1 VIARPTWGEEAVVV
15 LRDGNLPLICGH
27 GFESCCSSGDLV
39 YRSREEL
46 NELVVARAWMDD
58 VLECFDGLV
67 PFATHLWLRGLREVC
82 LFIIDS

>member
-1 VIARPTWGEEAVVV
+1 MALSLAAVP
-15 LRDGNLPLICGH
+15 GIWFIG
-27 GFESCCSSGDLV
+27 
-39 YRSREEL
+39 REKKL

-67 PFATHLWLRGLREVC
+67 PLATHLWLRRLREVC